1 MIEAAIFDIDGT
13 LIDSVDA
20 HAEAWVEGF
29 KRHGFAVDY
38 EPVRRQIGKGSDQ
51 LLPVFLGPDD
61 LDAFGPVVD
70 ATQGEV
76 FKQHYLAT
84 IQPFPGVRELFERLK
99 RDGVTR
105 VLASSG
111 KAKDVSI
118 NQRIAGVEGLVDA
131 VATSEDVDRS
141 KPAPDIV
148 HAALKRIAPTPGGR
162 CVFIGD
168 TPYDAEA
175 AIRASVPTVGVLG
188 GGFAED
194 ELRSAGCRAV
204 YRDVK
209 DLLDHYEDWAGRTD

>member
-1 MIEAAIFDIDGT
+1 MIRAAIFDIDGT

-29 KRHGFAVDY
+29 KRHGFTVDY
-38 EPVRRQIGKGSDQ
+38 ETVRRQIGKGSDQ
-51 LLPVFLGPDD
+51 LLPVFLSPGD
-61 LDAFGPVVD
+61 LHAFGPVVE
-70 ATQGEV
+70 ASQAEI
-76 FKQHYLAT
+76 FKQRYLAT
-84 IQPFPGVRELFERLK
+84 IQPFPGVRELFERLR
-99 RDGVTR
+99 RDGVSR

-118 NQRIAGVEGLVDA
+118 NQRIADIDGLVDA
-131 VATSEDVDRS
+131 VVTSEDVDRS

-148 HAALKRIAPTPGGR
+148 HTALKRISPTPAGR

-175 AIRASVPTVGVLG
+175 AIRAGVPTVGVLS
-188 GGFAED
+188 GGFADD
-194 ELRSAGCRAV
+194 ELRTAGCTAV

-209 DLLDHYEDWAGRTD
+209 DLLDHYDGWAARTD

>member
-20 HAEAWVEGF
+20 HAQAWVEGL

-38 EPVRRQIGKGSDQ
+38 ETVRRQIGKGSDQ
-51 LLPVFLGPDD
+51 LLPVFLSPGD
-61 LDAFGPVVD
+61 LEAFGPVIE
-70 ATQGEV
+70 ATQGEI
-76 FKQHYLAT
+76 FKERYQAV
-84 IQPFPGVRELFERLK
+84 IQPFRGVRELFERL
-99 RDGVTR
+99 RGDGVTC

-118 NQRIAGVEGLVDA
+118 NERIAGVDGLVDA
-131 VATSEDVDRS
+131 VVTSEDVDRS

-148 HAALKRIAPTPGGR
+148 HAALKRIAPTPAAR

-175 AIRASVPTVGVLG
+175 AIRAGVSTVGVLG
-188 GGFAED
+188 GGFD
-194 ELRSAGCRAV
+194 DTELKASGCTAV

-209 DLLDHYEDWAGRTD
+209 DLLDHYDDLVGRH